1 MPGVSLHE
9 RCPYLGRRARKYFGK
24 LPAERAA
31 PRDFLTAML
40 GNYHLLPVSEM
51 AKIVVLI
58 KIGQVE
64 TKGNP
69 GKHKVGELHNIGR

>member
-9 RCPYLGRRARKYFGK
+9 PCPYLGRRARKYFGK
-24 LPAERAA
+24 LPVERAA
-31 PRDFLTAML
+31 PGDFFNRHAGELSS
-40 GNYHLLPVSEM
+40 LPVSEM

-69 GKHKVGELHNIGR
+69 GKHKDGELHNIGR